1 MLENFIKK
9 FPGNV
14 REMSDYRRKKGQEVT
29 AKEK

>member
-14 REMSDYRRKKGQEVT
+14 REMSDYRRKRGKKITV
-29 AKEK
+29 KEN